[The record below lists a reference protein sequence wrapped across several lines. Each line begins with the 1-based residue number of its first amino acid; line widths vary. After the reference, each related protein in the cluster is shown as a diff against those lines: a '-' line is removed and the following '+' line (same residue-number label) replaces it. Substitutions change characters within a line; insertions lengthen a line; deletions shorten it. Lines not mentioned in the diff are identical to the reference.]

1 MTDLDSI
8 PAVTLDDIRA
18 AAARLRGKAVRTP
31 LLESPLLNARV
42 GGRLLV
48 KPEVLQRTGSF
59 KFRGA
64 YNAISQI
71 AQADREKGVLAFSS
85 GNHAQGVACA
95 AQLLGMPATIVMPH
109 DAPAIKRANTEA
121 YGARVVTYRRP
132 EEDREAVAAA
142 IQSRSGA
149 TLIRPY
155 EDLRVIAGQGTV
167 GLEIAEDA
175 RAAGI
180 AVDAIAVCTGG
191 GGLTAGIA
199 TAIDAMLPGTAVYAT
214 EPAGFDDTRRSLAA
228 GNRLGNEPGPATICD
243 AIMTPMPGELTFAVN
258 RRLLAG
264 GLAVTDEEVAEA
276 MRTAFET
283 LKLVVEPGGAVALAA
298 ALSGKLDC
306 RDRTV
311 VAVLSGG
318 NVDAALY
325 AEILAGRL
333 PLSPA
338 GAAAIPTSS
347 V

>member
-1 MTDLDSI
+1 MTEIDAIS
-8 PAVTLDDIRA
+8 PVTLDDIRA
-18 AAARLRGKAVRTP
+18 AADRLRGRAVRTP

-71 AQADREKGVLAFSS
+71 AEADRAKGVLAFSS
-85 GNHAQGVACA
+85 GNHAQGVASA

-142 IQSRSGA
+142 IQAETGA
-149 TLIRPY
+149 TLVRPY

-175 RAAGI
+175 LAAGI
-180 AVDAIAVCTGG
+180 APDAVVVCTGG
-191 GGLTAGIA
+191 GGLIAGVA
-199 TAIDAMLPGTAVYAT
+199 TAVTALLPGTPVYAA

-228 GNRLGNEPGPATICD
+228 GRRIGNDPGGRSICD
-243 AIMTPMPGELTFAVN
+243 AIMTPIPGETTFAIN

-264 GLAVTDEEVAEA
+264 GFAVSDAEVAEA

-298 ALSGKLDC
+298 ALAGRLDC

-311 VAVLSGG
+311 VVILSGG

-325 AEILAGRL
+325 AEILAGRI
-333 PLSPA
+333 PGSPA
-338 GAAAIPTSS
+338 EAVATPASRA
-347 V
+347 